1 MQTGFHKGDL
11 VQIDTTD
18 ISALA
23 RVREST
29 GFKVHI
35 ALEVGEYL
43 PWVDEIVMIRVAGAS
58 PLLARKA
65 KMLHAGNS
73 TALLELVVEELI
85 PLAYR
90 DGRGPLETLPFIDEN
105 W

>member
-1 MQTGFHKGDL
+1 MQSFQNGDL
-11 VQIDTTD
+11 VQIDTAD

-23 RVREST
+23 RVRDAS
-29 GFKVHI
+29 GIRVHL

-43 PWVDEIVMIRVAGAS
+43 PWVDEIVMIRASGAA
-58 PLLARKA
+58 PLAARKA

-73 TALLELVVEELI
+73 TALLELVEEELV

-90 DGRGPLETLPFIDEN
+90 ETPSPAETLPFIDEN